1 MKIFFLGI
9 SGTFMGNLAQMACH
23 LGHEVSGCDDKVYP
37 PMSHAL
43 LEAGIVFSEGYV
55 EENYQPAD
63 LYIIGNTISK
73 NNHLLQKILTE
84 NNEIISG
91 PDWLYHNVLKEK
103 EVIAVSG
110 THGKTTVTSMISHIL
125 EKAGYAPGYLIAG
138 VPLNSQKSWSIS
150 KSNYFVIEAD
160 EYDTAYFDK
169 GPKFFHYRPNIL
181 LINNIEFDHADIY
194 ENLEMIENNFISLLE
209 KMSNKDVA
217 HINEYKVSARFKDLI
232 LKSQKIKAN
241 IKFFKSQAQN
251 INAEN
256 LGATVSVLKQIIP
269 DDDVNKF
276 LGSYKGVKRRYQ
288 TLYEDDNFK
297 LIDDFAHHPTAIAE
311 TQKIAKNESSN
322 IVQIIELGSNSM
334 RSGIHDQKLK
344 SIFASCETYTI
355 NASTE
360 QKERFR
366 DVAKELQQEDISK
379 ILSIHADRKLILMCG
394 NKNFQGFQ
402 KLILD
407 MLTKSL

>member
-1 MKIFFLGI
+1 
-9 SGTFMGNLAQMACH
+9 
-23 LGHEVSGCDDKVYP
+23 
-37 PMSHAL
+37 
-43 LEAGIVFSEGYV
+43 
-55 EENYQPAD
+55 
-63 LYIIGNTISK
+63 
-73 NNHLLQKILTE
+73 
-84 NNEIISG
+84 
-91 PDWLYHNVLKEK
+91 
-103 EVIAVSG
+103 
-110 THGKTTVTSMISHIL
+110 
-125 EKAGYAPGYLIAG
+125 
-138 VPLNSQKSWSIS
+138 
-150 KSNYFVIEAD
+150 
-160 EYDTAYFDK
+160 
-169 GPKFFHYRPNIL
+169 
-181 LINNIEFDHADIY
+181 
-194 ENLEMIENNFISLLE
+194 
-209 KMSNKDVA
+209 MSNKDVA

-241 IKFFKSQAQN
+241 IKFFKSEAQN

-256 LGATVSVLKQIIP
+256 LCATVSVLKQIIP

-355 NASTE
+355 NASNE
-360 QKERFR
+360 QKEKFK

-379 ILSIHADRKLILMCG
+379 ILSIHAERKLILMCG

>member
-1 MKIFFLGI
+1 
-9 SGTFMGNLAQMACH
+9 MGNLAQMACH
-23 LGHEVSGCDDKVYP
+23 LGHEVSGCDEKVYP

-125 EKAGYAPGYLIAG
+125 EKAGCAPGYLIAG

-217 HINEYKVSARFKDLI
+217 HINECKVSARFKDLI

-355 NASTE
+355 NASNE
-360 QKERFR
+360 QKEKFK
-366 DVAKELQQEDISK
+366 DVAKELQQKDISK
-379 ILSIHADRKLILMCG
+379 ILSIHAERKLILMCG

>member
-1 MKIFFLGI
+1 MI
-9 SGTFMGNLAQMACH
+9 
-23 LGHEVSGCDDKVYP
+23 E
-37 PMSHAL
+37 
-43 LEAGIVFSEGYV
+43 
-55 EENYQPAD
+55 PAD
-63 LYIIGNTISK
+63 LYVIGNTITK
-73 NNHLLQKILTE
+73 NNHLLRKILNE

-91 PDWLYHNVLKEK
+91 PDWLYHNVLREK

-125 EKAGYAPGYLIAG
+125 DMAGYAPGYLIAG

-194 ENLEMIENNFISLLE
+194 ENLDMIEDNFISLLE
-209 KMSNKDVA
+209 KMSAKDVA
-217 HINEYKVSARFKDLI
+217 HINEHKVSARFKALI
-232 LKSQKIKAN
+232 LESKKIKAK
-241 IKFFKSQAQN
+241 IEFFKSDALN
-251 INAEN
+251 INSEN
-256 LGATVSVLKQIIP
+256 IGATKSVLHQLIP
-269 DDDVNKF
+269 NEDIDKF
-276 LGSYKGVKRRYQ
+276 LRSYKGVKRRYQ

-344 SIFASCETYTI
+344 SIFSSCETYTI
-355 NASTE
+355 NASAE
-360 QKERFR
+360 QREKFK
-366 DVAKELQQEDISK
+366 DVAKELQEKDIFK
-379 ILSIHADRKLILMCG
+379 ILSIHTDRKLILMCG

-402 KLILD
+402 KLLLD